1 MFLAFFFMYNFV
13 ESSLLQLF
21 TFLWVPYVSVF
32 VSLALMQTAEQ
43 PEFEFEKP
51 AHAEMIG
58 LPTPFESSGI

>member
-1 MFLAFFFMYNFV
+1 
-13 ESSLLQLF
+13 
-21 TFLWVPYVSVF
+21 
-32 VSLALMQTAEQ
+32 MQTAEQ